1 MPPAAR
7 ITDMHTCPM
16 VNPGPVPHVGG
27 PEVSGSPDVITG
39 FQPQGRVGDTLVC
52 VPATDKVAMG
62 SPTVLVNNKMAARLG
77 DPTVHGGVLVS
88 GCPTVIIGQSGQGAT
103 LAGAAKTGTP
113 FCEECEKAKKA
124 AAAAE
129 QKEAPAANA
138 PPADAIEAITDKGK
152 QIIESVKRAIDEV
165 LPPEKR
171 KEIEHLIKTIK
182 PVAQQAL
189 ARGDGEQSVAKWA
202 VAARK
207 AIAEHYGAEIESNG
221 DLVAFVYQR
230 NKEKFGDALGPQVE
244 WLMSEKGKNARDLID
259 AGANGNFKEKLG
271 EMKGDLVDQ
280 LSEQVIDDPRARQ
293 LIRAATEGKLEEK
306 VRELGGDIAS
316 DAVKDFTGSE
326 TAGALAKAAA
336 TNTLSDKL
344 GELSGEVVDKAVGKL
359 ISSEETRSLLG
370 PIIDHVKGQ
379 VSEKVIEKATAL
391 LGGGA

>member
-39 FQPQGRVGDTLVC
+39 FQPQGRVGDTLIC

-124 AAAAE
+124 AEAAE
-129 QKEAPAANA
+129 LKEAPPANA
-138 PPADAIEAITDKGK
+138 PPADAIEAITEKGK
-152 QIIESVKRAIDEV
+152 AIIDAAKRKLDEV
-165 LPPEKR
+165 IPPEKR
-171 KEIEHLIKTIK
+171 KEIAHLIKTIK
-182 PVAQQAL
+182 PVAEQAL
-189 ARGDGEQSVAKWA
+189 ARGDGAQSVANWA

-207 AIAEHYGAEIESNG
+207 AIAEHYGAEIESNA
-221 DLVAFVYQR
+221 DLVAFVYER
-230 NKEKFGDALGPQVE
+230 NKDKFGDALGPEVE
-244 WLMSEKGKNARDLID
+244 WLMSEKGKTARDLIE
-259 AGANGNFKEKLG
+259 AAANGNFEDEL
-271 EMKGDLVDQ
+271 KGTLVDQ
-280 LSEQVIDDPRARQ
+280 LSEQVIDDPRARE
-293 LIRAATEGKLEEK
+293 LIR
-306 VRELGGDIAS
+306 
-316 DAVKDFTGSE
+316 
-326 TAGALAKAAA
+326 AAA
-336 TNTLSDKL
+336 TNTLPDKL
-344 GELSGEVVDKAVGKL
+344 GELSGEVVDNAVGKL
-359 ISSEETRSLLG
+359 VESEETRSLLG

-379 VSEKVIEKATAL
+379 VSEKVTEKAAEM